1 MIIKLIGVWA
11 AAVLV
16 AGCTS
21 PRADSGGSSSEY
33 DEVSSSRTASPASP
47 ETAGTSSASSKP
59 GDPAGSLGSEPP
71 EATPSPTPTTTPV
84 AADPSRDLP
93 LIEAAARGQRA
104 RVARLLARGA
114 SVQATDERGRTPLVA
129 AAYGNHIDVADV
141 LLAAG
146 ADPNEKD
153 RTVQSAYLI
162 STSEVG
168 DRPALLDLLLVHGA
182 DVQSRDSFNGT
193 GLIRAAD
200 RGFPRIVERLLATD
214 IPVDHVNRLGWTA
227 LHEAIVLGDG
237 SRPYVRVVELL
248 VAAGADVMLP
258 SGNDGTTPLAHARR
272 LGHRQ
277 IAEVLVEAGATA

>member
-1 MIIKLIGVWA
+1 M
-11 AAVLV
+11 
-16 AGCTS
+16 TQ
-21 PRADSGGSSSEY
+21 
-33 DEVSSSRTASPASP
+33 
-47 ETAGTSSASSKP
+47 
-59 GDPAGSLGSEPP
+59 
-71 EATPSPTPTTTPV
+71 V
-84 AADPSRDLP
+84 AADPSSDLP
-93 LIEAAARGQRA
+93 LVEAAARGERA

-114 SVQATDERGRTPLVA
+114 SVRATDERGRTPLVA
-129 AAYGNHIDVADV
+129 AAYGNHIDVAEV

-168 DRPALLDLLLVHGA
+168 DRPALLDLLLSNGA
-182 DVQSRDSFNGT
+182 EVQSRDSFNGT

-258 SGNDGTTPLAHARR
+258 SGNDGITPLAHARR
-272 LGHRQ
+272 MGHQQ
-277 IAEVLVEAGATA
+277 IAEVLIEAGATA